1 VIPAEPTGPGVP
13 PVPPPGV
20 PLAELGTEA
29 AEVAAAEAAGTEP
42 APDPE
47 VAAAVL
53 PTVQTGPAGTPLLT
67 VRDLRTYLA
76 TGHGV
81 VRAVDGV
88 SFTVGEAEILG
99 IVGESGCGKSVT
111 CRTIMGLVPRALAHS
126 NGEVI
131 FHPRGEA
138 SLLDATDTQWQQLR
152 GSQLAMIFQDPMT
165 ALNPVL
171 TVGDQLL
178 EAVRS
183 HAKIS
188 KAEARARAVELL
200 RRVGIPAPQRRMR
213 DYPFQF
219 SGGMLQ
225 RALIAIALASSPR
238 LLLADE
244 PTTSLDV
251 IIQDQILSL
260 LLELQQDTGM
270 SMILVSHDLAVI
282 TEVCDRIIVM
292 YAGEVVEEGGAA
304 AIITEPRHPYTRALL
319 GALPQA
325 GHQGELP
332 SIPGHPPSLIDP
344 PAGCRFAPRC
354 PLVTDKCLTW
364 DTELLGTGGDHL
376 ARCWRHEDVA
386 RQGPA
391 QQGTEVH

>member
-1 VIPAEPTGPGVP
+1 MTP
-13 PVPPPGV
+13 
-20 PLAELGTEA
+20 
-29 AEVAAAEAAGTEP
+29 
-42 APDPE
+42 
-47 VAAAVL
+47 
-53 PTVQTGPAGTPLLT
+53 PLLT
-67 VRDLRTYLA
+67 VRDLRSYLA
-76 TGHGV
+76 TSQGV

-99 IVGESGCGKSVT
+99 IVGESGSGKSVT
-111 CRTIMGLVPRALAHS
+111 CRTIVGLMPAGMAYIS
-126 NGEVI
+126 GEVI
-131 FHPRGEA
+131 YHPRGDRSILNA
-138 SLLDATDTQWQQLR
+138 SQAELQSLR

-165 ALNPVL
+165 ALNPVVN
-171 TVGDQLL
+171 VGDQVV
-178 EAVRS
+178 EAVRA
-183 HAKIS
+183 HAGIS
-188 KAEARARAVELL
+188 AAEARSQAISLL
-200 RRVGIPAPQRRMR
+200 RRVGIPAPEHRMR

-225 RALIAIALASSPR
+225 RALIAIALASAPR

-260 LLELQQDTGM
+260 LLDLQQDTGM

-282 TEVCDRIIVM
+282 SEVCDRILVM
-292 YAGEVVEEGGAA
+292 YAGQVVEEGPAA
-304 AIITEPRHPYTRALL
+304 DIITAPRHPYTRALL
-319 GALPQA
+319 DAVPQA

-354 PLVTDKCLTW
+354 PLVTEKCLTW
-364 DTELLGTGGDHL
+364 ETELLSTDGDGHL
-376 ARCWRHEDVA
+376 ARCWRHEEVA

-391 QQGTEVH
+391 RRGTEVH